1 MVNKTTIVDLVTAHN
16 LKKLDDWLAKQPW
29 QKQVDIDTFYKVR
42 ELITQ
47 IEEKGYYNE
56 QERDVL
62 NGVRE
67 YWFRSKYEGQW
78 VCSYC
83 LKSTKDVDIDYL
95 SGTDHLE
102 CVLKEENDSTI

>member
-1 MVNKTTIVDLVTAHN
+1 MVNKTTILDVETSYN
-16 LKKLDDWLAKQPW
+16 LKKLDDWLSKQPW

-42 ELITQ
+42 ELIIQ
-47 IEEKGYYNE
+47 IEEKGYYTQ

-78 VCSYC
+78 ICSYC
-83 LKSTKDVDIDYL
+83 LQSTKDVDIDYL

-102 CVLKEENDSTI
+102 CQLKEEMK

>member
-1 MVNKTTIVDLVTAHN
+1 MVNKTTILDVATALN
-16 LKKLDDWLAKQPW
+16 LKKLDNWLSKQPW

-47 IEEKGYYNE
+47 IEEKGYYTE

-67 YWFRSKYEGQW
+67 YWFRSKYAGQM

-83 LKSTKDVDIDYL
+83 LKSTKDVEYDYL

-102 CVLKEENDSTI
+102 CQLKEEMKYE